1 MMKLFSTLPVIF
13 VLTLVFAATVSAQ
26 TESWQSKPY
35 TQWTKD
41 EARKVLNDSP
51 WAQTIERTTDTPLSL
66 SRGAGQIISK
76 AYTVRLR
83 SALPVRHALLR
94 LRQLDDKY
102 DQMSDKKKAEFDEKN
117 KALVEC
123 PACADNYVVALLP
136 PAAADART
144 TTLEKMKL
152 FVHLVDERGRER
164 QLVHFIPTKA
174 TGQEIVF
181 FFPRLDEKGEPLI
194 TPSSK
199 KVSLTIDTSAIGMDA
214 IVWRFEFDV
223 SKMSSNGKVDF

>member
-1 MMKLFSTLPVIF
+1 MKLFSTIPIICV
-13 VLTLVFAATVSAQ
+13 VTLVFAATVSAQ

-41 EARKVLNDSP
+41 EAKKVLNDSP
-51 WAQTIERTTDTPLSL
+51 WAQRIERTTDTPLTQS
-66 SRGAGQIISK
+66 SNAGQFLSK

-83 SALPVRHALLR
+83 SALFVRQALLR
-94 LRQLDDKY
+94 LRQLEEKY

-117 KALVEC
+117 KPLVEC

-136 PAAADART
+136 PPSADART
-144 TTLEKMKL
+144 TTLDKMKL

-164 QLVHFIPTKA
+164 QLVHFSPTKV

-181 FFPRLDEKGEPLI
+181 FFPRLDDKGEPLI

-199 KVSLTIDTSAIGMDA
+199 KVSLTIDTSVIGMDA
-214 IVWRFEFDV
+214 VVWHFDFDV
-223 SKMSSNGKVDF
+223 SKMTFNGKIDF